1 MSHLSS
7 SRGNKLGPS
16 KLYHSVVGLGYH
28 GGTQS
33 EGTTTE
39 GLPPVVD
46 YHGVTNFGVDY
57 YGVTNFELDYHGGTH
72 GTRTLMRKQKSFQL
86 FKILL
91 AENKSGKVTF
101 SLTSLIN

>member
-1 MSHLSS
+1 MSHLLS

-16 KLYHSVVGLGYH
+16 KLCHSVVALGYH

-72 GTRTLMRKQKSFQL
+72 GTRTLNDQTLQMSFDKQSIGLVFPSMSA
-86 FKILL
+86 FMYC
-91 AENKSGKVTF
+91 
-101 SLTSLIN
+101 